1 MSAGTTKRAVR
12 VEDALWLPAL
22 TLAKERG
29 DNLSD
34 IIRNALRAYVEEWG
48 TECNTSTPTI

>member
-12 VEDALWLPAL
+12 IEDALWQPAL

-48 TECNTSTPTI
+48 NR

>member
-1 MSAGTTKRAVR
+1 MSRGTTKRAVR

-29 DNLSD
+29 DNLAA
-34 IIRNALRAYVEEWG
+34 ALVYNEFATATRAAKFAAK
-48 TECNTSTPTI
+48 

>member
-1 MSAGTTKRAVR
+1 MSKGTTKRAVR

-22 TLAKERG
+22 TLAEERG

-48 TECNTSTPTI
+48 TGKE

>member
-1 MSAGTTKRAVR
+1 MSKGTTKRAVR
-12 VEDALWLPAL
+12 VPEALWQPAL

-48 TECNTSTPTI
+48 NR

>member
-1 MSAGTTKRAVR
+1 MSHGTRKRSTR
-12 VEDALWLPAL
+12 VEDALWQPAL

-34 IIRNALRAYVEEWG
+34 IIRAALAAYIEKWG
-48 TECNTSTPTI
+48 TK

>member
-1 MSAGTTKRAVR
+1 MSKGTTKRAVR
-12 VEDALWLPAL
+12 IDDALWLPAL

-34 IIRNALRAYVEEWG
+34 IIRNAIRAYVEEWG
-48 TECNTSTPTI
+48 TE

>member
-1 MSAGTTKRAVR
+1 MSKGTSKRAVR

-34 IIRNALRAYVEEWG
+34 IIRNAIRAYVEKWG
-48 TECNTSTPTI
+48 TE